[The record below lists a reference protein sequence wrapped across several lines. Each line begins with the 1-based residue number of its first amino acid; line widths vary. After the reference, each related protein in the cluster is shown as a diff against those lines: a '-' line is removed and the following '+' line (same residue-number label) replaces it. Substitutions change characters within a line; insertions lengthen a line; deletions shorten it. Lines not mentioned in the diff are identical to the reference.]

1 MWKWYFVILLWLI
14 LCDGAILSKGA
25 ILRKGD
31 HSERLLLKTEINIY
45 YLENVKVKLNKNVV
59 IKINLKQHY

>member
-1 MWKWYFVILLWLI
+1 MWKWYFILIWFI

-31 HSERLLLKTEINIY
+31 YSKRLLLKTEINSY
-45 YLENVKVKLNKNVV
+45 YLKNVKVKLNKNVV